1 MMQIDN
7 DIFRVIPDHHDEASL
22 LFLHP
27 IAQERLY
34 ARVSRVKL
42 EIDTSSG
49 EMKEFTY
56 KALVLIF
63 PSAAFLN
70 LL

>member
-7 DIFRVIPDHHDEASL
+7 DIFWVIPDHHDEASL

-42 EIDTSSG
+42 EIDSG